1 MSTLNVDP
9 DLRKPA
15 PQEKGL
21 IPETA
26 KLVAIIVLFLCV
38 IYLIYENFQTKKAVQ
53 SEVDGMTERLQAI
66 EEESKLTEA
75 SLSSQ
80 VAALKEEITG
90 AKSAVVDTKTE
101 LRNTTAKMQQARKQ
115 TAQELNQ
122 ALAKRTAEV
131 EAKVQAAKSEAD
143 GKISEVNTEVNGV
156 KTDVVRV
163 RADLAKT
170 QNDLAS
176 AQSQLASVGE
186 NLEAA
191 IAKNATELAQLR
203 LKGERDYYEFEF
215 PKKKTIVKV
224 EDIRLILTKTDNKK
238 GKYNMKI
245 LVDDTEIEKKD
256 LLINE
261 PVQFL
266 VGRNRVRYEVV
277 INWVEKDRAGG
288 YLAVPKD
295 KALSS
300 IGVPIKD

>member
-1 MSTLNVDP
+1 MSTQITDP
-9 DLRKPA
+9 NLRRPA
-15 PQEKGL
+15 PQEKAL

-38 IYLIYENFQTKKAVQ
+38 IYLIYENFQTKKAIQ
-53 SEVDGMTERLQAI
+53 SEVDGITERLQAF
-66 EEESKLTEA
+66 EEDSKLTEA

-90 AKSAVVDTKTE
+90 TKSAVVDTKTE
-101 LRNTTAKMQQARKQ
+101 LRNTAVKMQQARKQ

-122 ALAKRTAEV
+122 ALAQKTAEV
-131 EAKVQAAKSEAD
+131 QAQVQAAKSDAD
-143 GKISEVNTEVNGV
+143 GKISDVNTEVDGV

-163 RADLAKT
+163 KADLANTKN
-170 QNDLAS
+170 QLAT

-215 PKKKTIVKV
+215 PKKKQIVKV
-224 EDIRLILTKTDNKK
+224 EDIRLMLTKTDSKK

-266 VGRNRVRYEVV
+266 VGRNRVRYEAV
-277 INWVEKDRAGG
+277 INWVEKDKAGG

-295 KALSS
+295 KTLSS